1 MSVDELAD
9 ENRGGSR
16 AHRTSRRELL
26 RRMAGVSIGLPLTPW
41 NALLARAAAANR
53 HKGPVPEPPPATFAP
68 DDERLLDEI
77 EHTSFLYFWEQANP
91 QTGLIK
97 DRCNARTNDTGVVGS
112 IASTGFGLTAICI
125 AEKRGFIPREEAR
138 VRVLATLTFLWRT
151 LPTHRGFFY
160 HFANIDTGERL
171 WDSEVS
177 SVDTAILLCGILTC
191 RQHFDDHEVVQLAR
205 AIFDRVDWTWLS
217 EDTALLTQ
225 GWTPEYGF
233 LPYKWDY
240 YSELMMIYL
249 LGMGSATHPLHPD
262 AWTAWKRTTFE
273 YDGLRYIGSFAPL
286 FVHQYSQAWFDF
298 RHKHDKYAD
307 YFHNSAIATD
317 VHRRFCIELGKT
329 FPDYT
334 DNLWGITASD
344 SDKGYVIWGGPP
356 AMGPIDGTVVPAA
369 SGGSLPFLPETCLQ
383 VLRNIRAHYPQA
395 WCKYGFVDAFN
406 PLKNW
411 YDQDVI
417 GIDTGITMLMA
428 ENARTAFVWETFMKN
443 TEAQRGMALA
453 GFTSNS
459 PTAPSS

>member
-1 MSVDELAD
+1 MQTKIRTDP
-9 ENRGGSR
+9 R

-26 RRMAGVSIGLPLTPW
+26 RRMAGVSLGLPLTPW
-41 NALLARAAAANR
+41 NALLAQAAAANR
-53 HKGPVPEPPPATFAP
+53 HKGPAPLPPPATFAP
-68 DDERLLDEI
+68 EDEQLLDEL
-77 EHTSFLYFWEQANP
+77 EHTSFLFFWEQANP

-125 AEKRGFIPREEAR
+125 AEKRGFVPHEEAR
-138 VRVLATLTFLWRT
+138 LRVLATLTFLWRT

-191 RQHFDDHEVVQLAR
+191 RQHFDDRDIIQLAH

-225 GWTPEYGF
+225 GWTPEFGF

-249 LGMGSATHPLHPD
+249 LGMGSSTHPLHPD

-298 RHKHDKYAD
+298 RHKRDKYAD

-329 FPDYT
+329 FPDYS
-334 DNLWGITASD
+334 DDLWGITASD

-369 SGGSLPFLPETCLQ
+369 SGGSLPFLPETCYAGAQEHPRSLSAGLVQIRLRRCLQ
-383 VLRNIRAHYPQA
+383 SLEELV
-395 WCKYGFVDAFN
+395 
-406 PLKNW
+406 
-411 YDQDVI
+411 
-417 GIDTGITMLMA
+417 
-428 ENARTAFVWETFMKN
+428 
-443 TEAQRGMALA
+443 
-453 GFTSNS
+453 
-459 PTAPSS
+459 